1 MIYKVLPF
9 TSIGISIIII
19 VKCENVLTQE
29 KLLKVVIA
37 QNVLK
42 VY

>member
-9 TSIGISIIII
+9 TTLGISIIII
-19 VKCENVLTQE
+19 VKCENVLTQN
-29 KLLKVVIA
+29 KLLKVQKSAKI
-37 QNVLK
+37 LK

>member
-19 VKCENVLTQE
+19 VKCENVLTRK
-29 KLLKVVIA
+29 KLLKVLIA